1 MKKRSALT
9 PVLSVVLSL
18 LILAAGL
25 IAGIKGGTFSKDKDE
40 TSDKPSGRFEF
51 EGLNDTFAFAS
62 ASMEKINGIFSGSAN
77 VGNFSKLTFTPD
89 QSLLDEMDGSE
100 AAGLKSVSVS
110 SDVKVKGESSAA
122 DICLDYD
129 GERLVTLNTVYSDN
143 TAYFRVPELNE
154 AYVKGNVEQ
163 LITEEIGNYGEEIEI
178 PEEVQ
183 NALNAFDGEKCS
195 RLLNDFLD
203 IVRDGLPEGKNSGE
217 TSGKINGIS
226 YKYDV
231 VTVEVTEEDV
241 RNISVALIEKFRG
254 DSDVKAL
261 YDAFNAAAEERL
273 AENGDVPD
281 EKLPEFDEYCQML
294 LDLVNEDVS
303 DSSES
308 SQSLK
313 FKLFYDGDR
322 LMGFST
328 SEDDEDITAV
338 IIDNEEE
345 FAVGISGINSDG
357 EETRLDFSVTGK
369 DGDYEGKLNFVSAED
384 TDMNFTAGFVSD
396 TEEQNVDSG
405 VYKGTLEVY
414 LTSEGH
420 TLKAVIDSDCDTDSS
435 KAAVSVLF
443 DDKQYFTVE
452 FESVITNAS
461 DVTLPTGKV
470 YDISNEADMQ
480 EYSEGCDLQGFE
492 QYLKDALGEELYDA
506 LTDEFSQPTEY
517 DEPMIDAPAYDLP
530 EPTDEYDYFSF

>member
-40 TSDKPSGRFEF
+40 TSDKSSGRFEF

-322 LMGFST
+322 LMGFSS

-338 IIDNEEE
+338 MIDSEEE

-420 TLKAVIDSDCDTDSS
+420 TLKAVIDSDCDMDSS